1 MFSGSGESYG
11 FGKSSR
17 NAENPNPRNEKRKKL
32 GRGQERILE
41 SAEKE
46 IEKAYEERGEGR
58 EGHSARVF
66 YRRLSPV
73 LLKIQFNSISQN
85 GRDSPS
91 HFALAP
97 PSLALVFHISNI
109 CSSGILP

>member
-1 MFSGSGESYG
+1 LFSGSGELYG

-58 EGHSARVF
+58 EGHSARVLHEAEP
-66 YRRLSPV
+66 RAS
-73 LLKIQFNSISQN
+73 KNSIQFELENV
-85 GRDSPS
+85 
-91 HFALAP
+91 L
-97 PSLALVFHISNI
+97 
-109 CSSGILP
+109 